1 MVIISTNMNKTNN
14 HLSPQTVKEKKTTE
28 KDVGK
33 PGPDLWQHK
42 NVAGETG

>member
-1 MVIISTNMNKTNN
+1 MMVIISTNMNKTNN

-33 PGPDLWQHK
+33 QNHH
-42 NVAGETG
+42 AGMHLLP